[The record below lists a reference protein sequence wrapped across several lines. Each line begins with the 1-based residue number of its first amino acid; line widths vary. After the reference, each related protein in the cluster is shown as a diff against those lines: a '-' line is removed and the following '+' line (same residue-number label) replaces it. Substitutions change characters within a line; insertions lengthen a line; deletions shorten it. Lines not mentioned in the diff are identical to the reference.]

1 MNKALVYHTIS
12 SPEKRLPSNIDISP
26 KRFEAH
32 LQWLAKRR
40 ERFVPLREFLTAQ
53 KDKNLIAIT
62 FDDGYQDNLTVALP
76 LLEKYDL
83 PMTLFVV
90 AGFIGKKDYL
100 TKDDL
105 KTIAAHPL
113 ITIGS
118 HGLLHRHFTK
128 MTDEEANHEFTESKN
143 CIESIINKK
152 IDLFAYPF
160 GDCSE
165 RIENLCRKSGYKAA
179 WSVWN
184 GNNTPPRVGEFRSV
198 HLIMFRV

>member
-1 MNKALVYHTIS
+1 
-12 SPEKRLPSNIDISP
+12 
-26 KRFEAH
+26 
-32 LQWLAKRR
+32 
-40 ERFVPLREFLTAQ
+40 
-53 KDKNLIAIT
+53 
-62 FDDGYQDNLTVALP
+62 
-76 LLEKYDL
+76 
-83 PMTLFVV
+83 MTLFVV
-90 AGFIGKKDYL
+90 AGFVGKKKYL

-128 MTDEEANHEFTESKN
+128 MTDKEANHEFIESKN

-160 GDCSE
+160 GDCNE
-165 RIENLCRKSGYKAA
+165 RIEELCRKSGYKAA

-184 GNNTPPRVGEFRSV
+184 GNNTPFSRWRVPLGTFDNVPRLMAKLSPFYFPVKQLIKPPRVGVTNENNFLQSHRQSQWS
-198 HLIMFRV
+198 